1 MPGRVIIATA
11 PRNPIDTPCNLHD
24 SGGTHHTGDTT
35 MPKIELRMTDAD
47 KALMQAA
54 ADASQLR
61 LATWAKAQLM
71 IAAMGAGRGDGQ

>member
-1 MPGRVIIATA
+1 
-11 PRNPIDTPCNLHD
+11 
-24 SGGTHHTGDTT
+24 

-47 KALMQAA
+47 KARMQDA
-54 ADASQLR
+54 ADKCQLR

>member
-1 MPGRVIIATA
+1 
-11 PRNPIDTPCNLHD
+11 
-24 SGGTHHTGDTT
+24 

-54 ADASQLR
+54 ADKCQLR
-61 LATWAKAQLM
+61 LATWAKAKLM

>member
-1 MPGRVIIATA
+1 MTVAG
-11 PRNPIDTPCNLHD
+11 
-24 SGGTHHTGDTT
+24 HTTKGNTT

-47 KALMQAA
+47 KARMQAA

-71 IAAMGAGRGDGQ
+71 IAAMGANRETPQ

>member
-1 MPGRVIIATA
+1 
-11 PRNPIDTPCNLHD
+11 
-24 SGGTHHTGDTT
+24 

-47 KALMQAA
+47 KARMQAA

-71 IAAMGAGRGDGQ
+71 IAVLGAARGDGQ

>member
-1 MPGRVIIATA
+1 
-11 PRNPIDTPCNLHD
+11 
-24 SGGTHHTGDTT
+24 

-47 KALMQAA
+47 KARMQAA

-71 IAAMGAGRGDGQ
+71 IAAMGVNRETPQ

>member
-1 MPGRVIIATA
+1 MQVVPGKYTPAPMPRH
-11 PRNPIDTPCNLHD
+11 R
-24 SGGTHHTGDTT
+24 THHTGDTT

-47 KALMQAA
+47 KARMQAA

-71 IAAMGAGRGDGQ
+71 IAAMGANREIPQ

>member
-1 MPGRVIIATA
+1 
-11 PRNPIDTPCNLHD
+11 
-24 SGGTHHTGDTT
+24 

-71 IAAMGAGRGDGQ
+71 IAAMGAGRGEDQ

>member
-1 MPGRVIIATA
+1 
-11 PRNPIDTPCNLHD
+11 
-24 SGGTHHTGDTT
+24 

-47 KALMQAA
+47 KARMQAA

-71 IAAMGAGRGDGQ
+71 IAATGAGRGEGQ

>member
-1 MPGRVIIATA
+1 
-11 PRNPIDTPCNLHD
+11 
-24 SGGTHHTGDTT
+24 

-47 KALMQAA
+47 KARMQAA

-71 IAAMGAGRGDGQ
+71 MAVLRTGRGDGQ